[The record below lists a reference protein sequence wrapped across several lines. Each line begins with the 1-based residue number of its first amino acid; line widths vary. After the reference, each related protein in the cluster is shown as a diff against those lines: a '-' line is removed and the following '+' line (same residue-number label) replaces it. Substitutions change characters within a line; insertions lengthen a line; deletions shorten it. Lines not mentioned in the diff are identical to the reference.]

1 MAKAQ
6 FLPGNT
12 DVQII
17 DYDTEIEP
25 EQKTDA
31 ENKID
36 AIASALKE
44 DSTAYLNVHRRIT
57 QNSPEEFVAN
67 FDADKYDFGQLLSYL
82 QENYGGGDYRVRL
95 YAKGR
100 IKANKLLQIAHKVKP
115 SNTPA
120 INPTGD
126 AAQILNV
133 VLQEMRNS
141 QERMFATLQQK
152 TESRSDL
159 LKDMVMFKEI
169 MGGGQ
174 AQQNPIDSFKS
185 MIELMGM
192 MNGMMG
198 APEPREKGFIDVLE
212 KALPAFLAAP
222 RIAPQQNPA
231 PAHQGAIREYKQN
244 PVEPIKHPAES
255 PEERELRQ
263 MLSIL
268 VKAASKNGDQYT
280 YASML
285 FDQFDV
291 GLLHQIAQ
299 TPGVLDMLVTVNP
312 DVDKYR
318 PWFLLLIEHIKAQ
331 VGLPSD
337 VLDEY
342 EDLTI
347 NEQADNNGAV
357 IDPELPHNEQP

>member
-17 DYDTEIEP
+17 DYDTDIEP

-115 SNTPA
+115 SNAPQ

-169 MGGGQ
+169 MGGSQ
-174 AQQNPIDSFKS
+174 TTQNPVESLKS
-185 MIELMGM
+185 MIELMGL
-192 MNGMMG
+192 MNGVMG
-198 APEPREKGFIDVLE
+198 VAEPKEKGFIDVLE

-222 RIAPQQNPA
+222 RLPRAQNAQPVR
-231 PAHQGAIREYKQN
+231 QYKPN
-244 PVEPIKHPAES
+244 PVEPLKTPELS
-255 PEERELRQ
+255 PEEQELKQ
-263 MLSIL
+263 MLGVL
-268 VKAASKNGDQYT
+268 VKGAARGGDPYT
-280 YASML
+280 YSSML
-285 FDQFDV
+285 VDQFDIA
-291 GLLHQIAQ
+291 LLRQIAE
-299 TPGVLDMLVTVNP
+299 TPQIVDMLAS
-312 DVDKYR
+312 VDAR
-318 PWFLLLIEHIKAQ
+318 VGEHAPWFLLLIEHVKAQ
-331 VGLPSD
+331 LGMESD
-337 VLDEY
+337 VSSEYDE
-342 EDLTI
+342 LTDE
-347 NEQADNNGAV
+347 NGEGNNTGKT
-357 IDPELPHNEQP
+357 DPEFPDNVNP